1 MSFNETQ
8 TLNESREKKKKK
20 KKRGEKTLHDESV
33 SKSQPDGAIGADLT
47 AGSDNGRRCVSTISF
62 LLLPFNPL
70 PPPVCRSEP
79 GFFHAHH
86 YRGWR
91 LDGESGLEGKRSTR
105 LEMR

>member
-8 TLNESREKKKKK
+8 TLNESREKKKK

-70 PPPVCRSEP
+70 PPLSVEASQVSSMLTIT
-79 GFFHAHH
+79 A
-86 YRGWR
+86 
-91 LDGESGLEGKRSTR
+91 DGGLMAKVV
-105 LEMR
+105 